1 MAYKH
6 ASVHTHDSLKR
17 VMEASAHL
25 VTPLK
30 CSSKATLESFS
41 CLRLE
46 FGDNKRSARL
56 ILQMIKLSPAVRSK
70 ALALIRSG
78 DFLQRGGP
86 LGSSLALQ

>member
-1 MAYKH
+1 MVPKGSFSSLLSNPCFVHSTSWGLFEAMAYKH

-30 CSSKATLESFS
+30 RSSKATLESFS

-56 ILQMIKLSPAVRSK
+56 ILQMIK
-70 ALALIRSG
+70 
-78 DFLQRGGP
+78 
-86 LGSSLALQ
+86 